1 MNSSL
6 VSDTTLA
13 DLGPGSQVAMF
24 GFRACAFGHTKCCCL
39 LNMFKDFF
47 GEDIGGRVLGRFMRL
62 AESLGSNG
70 FRQLDLTVPNAV
82 RFTHDEAS
90 VLRAISSMQQGAYAQ
105 SRAHMTWL
113 LARKPRSEEMN
124 IISDLASFFSAR
136 DMLVESP
143 EVRSRRAP
151 DVRGVPPTLSLVAR
165 E

>member
-6 VSDTTLA
+6 VAHTTLS
-13 DLGPGSQVAMF
+13 DLGAGSQVAMF
-24 GFRACAFGHTKCCCL
+24 GFRACAFGNTKCCCL

-47 GEDIGGRVLGRFMRL
+47 GEDSGGRVLGRFMRL

-70 FRQLDLTVPNAV
+70 FRQLDLTVPNAI

-90 VLRAISSMQQGAYAQ
+90 ILSAISSMQQGAYTQ

-113 LARKPRSEEMN
+113 LARAPRSEEMN

-136 DMLVESP
+136 DMIVQSP
-143 EVRSRRAP
+143 EYQSMPLQDDKDERP
-151 DVRGVPPTLSLVAR
+151 SLALVQNV
-165 E
+165 